1 MSFWWEIFFLILIL
15 QSFFGIGGSNKAE
28 IILTN
33 QNFHIREQGESSVC
47 IPAYSNN
54 SPIEGHVK
62 LSVEDDIDYTFMKIE
77 FIGEMGTTKMIEY
90 KK

>member
-1 MSFWWEIFFLILIL
+1 MF
-15 QSFFGIGGSNKAE
+15 QSFFGLGGNNKAE

-33 QNFHIREQGESSVC
+33 QNFHIRETEETSVC

-62 LSVEDDIDYTFMKIE
+62 LSVEDEIDYSFMKIE
-77 FIGEMGTTKMIEY
+77 FIGEMGMHK
-90 KK
+90 